1 MKNVTAAITGIG
13 AWLPD
18 EKLTNADLEQMVDTN
33 DEWIQTRTGVQER
46 RILKGDGLGTSY
58 MAEGAINDLLAK
70 TNTDPESVDCVICA
84 TVTPDMLFPATANIL
99 SDKTGMINA
108 FGFDV
113 EAACSGLL
121 YSLSIGAKYIE
132 SGFSKKTIIVG
143 ADKMSSIIDYE
154 DRATCIIFG
163 DAATAMLLEPNEDG
177 NGFID
182 AIYRSD
188 GSGRKHLHMK
198 AGGSIKPPTCE
209 TVNAREHYVYQEGRQ
224 VFKEAVPK
232 MSEVSKQ
239 VMDRNELATADIKY
253 FVPHQANKRII
264 DAAGQQL
271 GLSPDQVMVNI
282 QRYGNTTSA
291 TIPLCLWEWED
302 QLSSGDNLILSAFGG
317 GFTWGAVYLKW
328 AYDSRS

>member
-1 MKNVTAAITGIG
+1 MQKTTAAITGVG
-13 AWLPD
+13 AWLPE

-33 DEWIQTRTGVQER
+33 DEWIQTRTGIQER
-46 RILKGDGLGTSY
+46 RILKTEGLGTSY
-58 MAEGAINDLLAK
+58 MAERAIQDLLKK
-70 TNTDPESVDCVICA
+70 TGTNPEEVDCIICA

-99 SDKTGMINA
+99 SDKTGLVNA

-163 DAATAMLLEPNEDG
+163 DAATAMLLEPNDAG

-182 AIYRSD
+182 AIYQSD
-188 GSGRKHLHMK
+188 GAGRKHLHMK
-198 AGGSIKPPTCE
+198 AGGSAKPPTCE
-209 TVNAREHYVYQEGRQ
+209 TVKNHEHFVYQEGRQ

-232 MSEVSKQ
+232 MAQVSRQ
-239 VMDRNELATADIKY
+239 VMDRNGLSTNDVAY

-264 DAAGQQL
+264 DAAGHQL
-271 GLSPDQVMVNI
+271 GFDPSQVMINI

-291 TIPLCLWEWED
+291 TIPLCLWEWER
-302 QLSSGDNLILSAFGG
+302 QLKPGDNLILSAFGG

-328 AYDSRS
+328 AYQAS

>member
-1 MKNVTAAITGIG
+1 MQKTTAAITGVG
-13 AWLPD
+13 AWLPE

-33 DEWIQTRTGVQER
+33 DEWIQTRTGIQER
-46 RILKGDGLGTSY
+46 RILKTEGLGTSY
-58 MAEGAINDLLAK
+58 MAERAIQDLLKK
-70 TNTDPESVDCVICA
+70 TGTNPEEVDCIICA

-99 SDKTGMINA
+99 SDKTGLVNA

-163 DAATAMLLEPNEDG
+163 DAATAMLLEPNDAG

-182 AIYRSD
+182 AFYQSD
-188 GSGRKHLHMK
+188 GAGRKHLHMK
-198 AGGSIKPPTCE
+198 AGGSAKPPTCE
-209 TVNAREHYVYQEGRQ
+209 TVKNHEHFVYQEGRQ

-232 MSEVSKQ
+232 MAQVSRQ
-239 VMDRNELATADIKY
+239 VMDRNGLSTNDVAY

-264 DAAGQQL
+264 DAAGHQL
-271 GLSPDQVMVNI
+271 GFDPSQVMINI

-291 TIPLCLWEWED
+291 TIPLCLWEWER
-302 QLSSGDNLILSAFGG
+302 QLKPGDNLILSAFGG

-328 AYDSRS
+328 AYQAS

>member
-1 MKNVTAAITGIG
+1 MQKLTAAITGVG
-13 AWLPD
+13 AWLPE
-18 EKLTNADLEQMVDTN
+18 EKLTNADLEEMVDTDDN
-33 DEWIQTRTGVQER
+33 WIQTRTGIVER
-46 RILKGDGLGTSY
+46 RILKTEGLGTSF
-58 MAEGAINDLLAK
+58 MAEKAIQDLLEK
-70 TNTDPESVDCVICA
+70 TNTNPEEIDCIICA
-84 TVTPDMLFPATANIL
+84 TVTPDMLFPATATIL
-99 SDKTGMINA
+99 SDKAGLVNA

-163 DAATAMLLEPNEDG
+163 DAATAMLMEPNEAG
-177 NGFID
+177 NGFVD

-188 GSGRKHLHMK
+188 GAGRKHLHMK
-198 AGGSIKPPTCE
+198 AGGSVKPPNSD
-209 TVNAREHYVYQEGRQ
+209 TVKNHEHFVYQEGRQ

-232 MSEVSKQ
+232 MAEVSRAL
-239 VMDRNELATADIKY
+239 MDRNDLANADIQY

-264 DAAGQQL
+264 DAASHQL
-271 GLSPDQVMVNI
+271 GLKPSQVMVNI
-282 QRYGNTTSA
+282 ERYGNTTSA
-291 TIPLCLWEWED
+291 TIPLCLWEWENH
-302 QLSSGDNLILSAFGG
+302 LKPGDNLILSAFGG

-328 AYDSRS
+328 GYSTQ

>member
-1 MKNVTAAITGIG
+1 MEKTTAAITGIG
-13 AWLPD
+13 AWLPE

-33 DEWIQTRTGVQER
+33 DEWITTRTGIQER
-46 RILKGDGLGTSY
+46 RILKDEHLGTSY
-58 MAEGAINDLLAK
+58 MAEGAIRDLLQK
-70 TNTDPESVDCVICA
+70 TNTDPEDVDCIICA
-84 TVTPDMLFPATANIL
+84 TVTPDMPFPATANIL
-99 SDKTGMINA
+99 SDKAGLVNA

-132 SGFSKKTIIVG
+132 SGFSQKTIIVG

-163 DAATAMLLEPNEDG
+163 DAATALLMEPDEYG
-177 NGFID
+177 NGFMD
-182 AIYRSD
+182 AIYKSD
-188 GSGRKHLHMK
+188 GSGTKHLHMK
-198 AGGSIKPPTCE
+198 AGGSQKPPTCE
-209 TVNAREHYVYQEGRQ
+209 TVKNHEHFVYQEGKQ

-232 MSEVSKQ
+232 MADVSQ
-239 VMDRNELATADIKY
+239 QLMDRNELTQESIKY

-264 DAAGQQL
+264 DAAGEQL
-271 GLSPDQVMVNI
+271 GLNPDQVMINI

-302 QLSSGDNLILSAFGG
+302 NLMPGDNLILSAFGG
-317 GFTWGAVYLKW
+317 GFTWGAVYLRW
-328 AYDSRS
+328 AYNN